1 MMGTYKGNVGN
12 LMQHWT
18 LCRLLSVARQQHVV
32 GLNYID
38 AHAMAPWARHCP
50 DHKREFLCVRNG
62 LPGQGSDY
70 EGAWHHIGIGNADR
84 EEGYPSSA
92 AFVRK
97 LWKGPYSLLL
107 CESEDNTANL
117 IQEWFDT
124 KTFPECR
131 CRKLFRGDFRV
142 RFAHPFPNPL
152 DVGLPEDSLTL
163 VSFDPDKYDIAPVQP
178 DPRDLYREDL
188 VQTLEALKDVDGGI
202 LMQISTYSRGN
213 RNQNQQGAVISSV
226 NSVLAGH
233 GFALAALVWANG
245 DMMSLVYARHIEWA
259 NLLSGL
265 QQDFDEWRHP
275 CNPR

>member
-1 MMGTYKGNVGN
+1 MGTYKGNVGN

-18 LCRLLSVARQQHVV
+18 LCRLLSVARQQHVT

-38 AHAMAPWARHCP
+38 AHAMAPWATHCP
-50 DHKREFLCVRNG
+50 DHKREFICVQDG

-70 EGAWHHIGIGNADR
+70 EGAWHHISIGNANR

-97 LWKGPYSLLL
+97 LWEGPYSLLL
-107 CESEDNTANL
+107 CESKDNTANL

-124 KTFPECR
+124 KTFPGCR
-131 CRKLFRGDFRV
+131 CRKLFRGDFRD
-142 RFAHPFPNPL
+142 RFRDPLPNPL
-152 DVGLPEDSLTL
+152 KEGLPEDSLTL
-163 VSFDPDKYDIAPVQP
+163 VSFDPDKYDIAPVQQ
-178 DPRDLYREDL
+178 DSRDLYPGDL
-188 VQTLEALKDVDGGI
+188 VQTLKALKDVDGGI

-213 RNQNQQGAVISSV
+213 QNPSTQEEVIDSV
-226 NSVLAGH
+226 EKVLAGH
-233 GFALAALVWANG
+233 GFNRAAKVRANKK
-245 DMMSLVYARHIEWA
+245 MMSLVYARHIEWA

-275 CNPR
+275 CKHG